1 MMDKNQLKWQ
11 ALKFSDLDK
20 SQVYS
25 ILELRQK
32 VFVVEQNCAYQD
44 LDGLDQ
50 VASHVTCIQKNKII
64 AYARGLPPAK
74 DSSYST
80 LGRIVVAVEK
90 RGAGLGRELIKR
102 SIENNL
108 LEWPNRMIRISA
120 QSYLIDFYKD
130 LGFEVKGSEYLEDGI
145 PHTQMIQTNQP
156 TAENLM

>member
-1 MMDKNQLKWQ
+1 MDKNQLKWQ

-50 VASHVTCIQKNKII
+50 VASHVTCIQKSQII

>member
-1 MMDKNQLKWQ
+1 MMDINQLRWQ
-11 ALKFSDLDK
+11 SLKFSDLDK
-20 SQVYS
+20 SQMYS

-50 VASHVTCIQKNKII
+50 VASHVTCIQNNKII

-74 DSSYST
+74 GSIYST
-80 LGRIVVAVEK
+80 LGRILVAAEK

-145 PHTQMIQTNQP
+145 PHTQMIQTNQL
-156 TAENLM
+156 TAKNLV

>member
-1 MMDKNQLKWQ
+1 MMDINQLRWQ
-11 ALKFSDLDK
+11 SLKFSDLDK
-20 SQVYS
+20 SQMYS

-50 VASHVTCIQKNKII
+50 VASHVTCIQKSKII

-74 DSSYST
+74 GSSYST

-90 RGAGLGRELIKR
+90 RGAGLGRELMKK

-108 LEWPNRMIRISA
+108 LQWPNRMIRISA

-130 LGFEVKGSEYLEDGI
+130 FGFEVKGSEYLEDGI
-145 PHTQMIQTNQP
+145 PHTQMIQTNLLP
-156 TAENLM
+156 AKNLV

>member
-1 MMDKNQLKWQ
+1 MMDKNELKWQ

-20 SQVYS
+20 SQMYS

-50 VASHVTCIQKNKII
+50 VASHVTCIQKSKII

-74 DSSYST
+74 GSSYST

-145 PHTQMIQTNQP
+145 PHTQMIQTTQP
-156 TAENLM
+156 TAKNLV